1 MMKHRMKR
9 HNKTA
14 LFAFIFIASVATHP
28 LAFSQTVPSAG
39 DENLTGA
46 NKAGLKDSTLAKT
59 QAKIY
64 KFKVGGTTSFSDIP
78 PSRGQYI
85 VWKPSCFACNVN
97 STIDWTTIRLHV
109 DEFGGFIN
117 SASKAYAIDPA
128 LVRAVIHAESNFNP
142 NAKSPKGAMG
152 LMQLM
157 PATARSLGVRDA
169 RIPANNIQGGVQYL
183 AALLKRFKGD
193 IGLAAA
199 AYNAGPEAVDKYL
212 GIPPYDETIVYVQR
226 VKILHQR
233 YKTSMPSYG
242 FF

>member
-1 MMKHRMKR
+1 MKR
-9 HNKTA
+9 GMKYHIKTA
-14 LFAFIFIASVATHP
+14 LVALIFLASSATYH
-28 LAFSQTVPSAG
+28 LVFSQTVPG
-39 DENLTGA
+39 TENESSTVI
-46 NKAGLKDSTLAKT
+46 NKAASKELTPAKAQT
-59 QAKIY
+59 KIY

-97 STIDWTTIRLHV
+97 STIDWTTIRLRL
-109 DEFGGFIN
+109 DEFSDFIN
-117 SASKAYAIDPA
+117 SSSKEYAIDPA

-142 NAKSPKGAMG
+142 KAKSPKGAMG

-157 PATARSLGVRDA
+157 PATARSLGVLDA
-169 RIPANNIQGGVQYL
+169 SVPAHNIKGGVKYL
-183 AALLKRFKGD
+183 ATLLKRFKGD

-212 GIPPYDETIVYVQR
+212 GVPPYDETVVYVQR

-233 YKTSMPSYG
+233 YKVSMPSSG
-242 FF
+242 VF

>member
-1 MMKHRMKR
+1 MKH

-14 LFAFIFIASVATHP
+14 LLALIFLASGAIHQ
-28 LAFSQTVPSAG
+28 LAFSQTVPNIG
-39 DENLTGA
+39 NEIGNENSTGI
-46 NKAGLKDSTLAKT
+46 NKTAVTVSPPAKG

-64 KFKVGGTTSFSDIP
+64 KFKVGGIISFSDIP
-78 PSRGQYI
+78 PNRGQYI

-97 STIDWTTIRLHV
+97 STIDWNSIRLHL
-109 DEFGGFIN
+109 DDFGSFIN
-117 SASKAYAIDPA
+117 SSSREYAVDPA

-142 NAKSPKGAMG
+142 KAKSPKGAMG

-157 PATARSLGVRDA
+157 PSTARSLGVLDA
-169 RIPANNIQGGVQYL
+169 SIPANNIKGGVQYL

-212 GIPPYDETIVYVQR
+212 GVPPYDETIVYVQR

-233 YKTSMPSYG
+233 YKISMSSPS

>member
-1 MMKHRMKR
+1 M
-9 HNKTA
+9 NYSLKTA
-14 LFAFIFIASVATHP
+14 LKAIILFAAFATNQ
-28 LAFSQTVPSAG
+28 LALSQEVPS
-39 DENLTGA
+39 
-46 NKAGLKDSTLAKT
+46 AKT

-85 VWKPSCFACNVN
+85 VWKPSCFACNIH
-97 STIDWTTIRLHV
+97 STIDWNLIRLHL
-109 DEFGGFIN
+109 DEFDHFIK
-117 SASKAYAIDPA
+117 SASHEHAIDPA

-142 NAKSPKGAMG
+142 KARSPKGAMG

-157 PATARSLGVRDA
+157 PATARSLGVIDA
-169 RIPANNIQGGVQYL
+169 SVPANNIRGGTQYL
-183 AALLKRFKGD
+183 AILLKRFKGD
-193 IGLAAA
+193 ISLAAA

-233 YKTSMPSYG
+233 YRVSM
-242 FF
+242 

>member
-14 LFAFIFIASVATHP
+14 LLALSFIASVAMHP
-28 LAFSQTVPSAG
+28 LAFAQTVPGTGNESP
-39 DENLTGA
+39 TGA
-46 NKAGLKDSTLAKT
+46 NKIGIRDSTPVKT

-64 KFKVGGTTSFSDIP
+64 KFKVGDTTSFSDIP

-85 VWKPSCFACNVN
+85 IWKPSCFACNVN

-117 SASKAYAIDPA
+117 SSSKEYAIDPA

-142 NAKSPKGAMG
+142 KARSPKGAMG

-157 PATARSLGVRDA
+157 PATARSLGVLDA
-169 RIPANNIQGGVQYL
+169 SVPANNIKGGVQYL
-183 AALLKRFKGD
+183 ATLLKRFKGD

-199 AYNAGPEAVDKYL
+199 AYNAGPEAVEKYL
-212 GIPPYDETIVYVQR
+212 GVPPYDETIVYVQR

-233 YKTSMPSYG
+233 YKLSMSSPS